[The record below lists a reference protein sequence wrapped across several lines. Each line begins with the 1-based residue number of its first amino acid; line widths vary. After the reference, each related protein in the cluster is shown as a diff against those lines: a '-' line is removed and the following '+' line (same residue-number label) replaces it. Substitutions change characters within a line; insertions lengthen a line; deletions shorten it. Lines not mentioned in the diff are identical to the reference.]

1 MMQACDHDCFNCRYD
16 DCICDDMTLD
26 DYADARDRDYDL
38 THTTKQ
44 KEIAAKKKAYYEA
57 NRDEIAAYQKAY
69 YEANRDEIAAKQK
82 MIRALRKQLKLSQ
95 KDVAVLFGVSQQLVS
110 MWELGFVECFK
121 LDEVVNKL
129 RQLEETE
136 RMVCG

>member
-1 MMQACDHDCFNCRYD
+1 MKPVCDHDCFNCKYD

-26 DYADARDRDYDL
+26 DYAEARDRDYDL

-44 KEIAAKKKAYYEA
+44 KKIAAK
-57 NRDEIAAYQKAY
+57 QKAY
-69 YEANRDEIAAKQK
+69 YEANRDEIAAKQAE
-82 MIRALRKQLKLSQ
+82 INVLRKRMRLSQ
-95 KDVAVLFGVSQQLVS
+95 RDIAMIFGVSQQLVS

-129 RQLEETE
+129 RQMEETE